1 MKTAPVEI
9 TCKMGLQ
16 KDNFLAYKLSGCFST
31 AIFLDMD
38 ISGHSL
44 LVKQIVVPWK
54 FQENGFRVVGHNR
67 IFFLKFRI
75 FVTILVKKYDLYGN
89 PESSRENNSRTW
101 I

>member
-54 FQENGFRVVGHNR
+54 FQENGLWKAITAIPVHWYRRPGEMRTEDV
-67 IFFLKFRI
+67 LSKFTMYKFI
-75 FVTILVKKYDLYGN
+75 AIICFALG
-89 PESSRENNSRTW
+89 
-101 I
+101 